1 MTPENGQC
9 VPNESHHDEW
19 EDLRVKVTAGE
30 VRLHPSAVEAITSRL
45 RSKTTQV
52 LGQHATDDVLV
63 NESYSNIDSHE
74 DDAPPVTRSP
84 LPSHEQTEP
93 ILTSQ
98 SEVILRI
105 DEAVGRAS
113 TYMPR
118 PSNPPDLRIRQPGD
132 ADAHERGVQA
142 NHRRAVRSASDSA
155 LAGSCTIWVT
165 VTFDEVNRS
174 EDPVSDVK
182 RYLRR
187 LRGCHR
193 AATGRP
199 LHYVGVVSQGDDERE
214 HAHLLLSQDVDL
226 DAVRDCWPHGRII
239 SIEQISR
246 TEVEAKVRYMAR
258 HVLSGRST
266 GHRFLKSRQSRPQP
280 LQLAVSSHGEAREVL
295 ESHVH
300 PRQVQVIHSQ
310 GDDYTRTTYRF

>member
-1 MTPENGQC
+1 MTAEHGQR
-9 VPNESHHDEW
+9 VPNASQHDEW
-19 EDLRVKVTAGE
+19 ENLRAKVTAGE
-30 VRLHPSAVEAITSRL
+30 VRLHPSAVEAISARL
-45 RSKTTQV
+45 RSKTTQLLV
-52 LGQHATDDVLV
+52 QHATEHDLV
-63 NESYSNIDSHE
+63 NESYPNSDSHE
-74 DDAPPVTRSP
+74 DDAPLATHTP
-84 LPSHEQTEP
+84 LPSHEQTQP
-93 ILTSQ
+93 LLTSQ

-113 TYMPR
+113 TYTPR
-118 PSNPPDLRIRQPGD
+118 SSNPPDLRIQQPGD

-165 VTFDEVNRS
+165 VTFDEANRS

-226 DAVRDCWPHGRII
+226 DAVRACWPHGRII
-239 SIEQISR
+239 SIEEISR
-246 TEVEAKVRYMAR
+246 TEVEAKVRYMGR

-266 GHRFLKSRQSRPQP
+266 GHRFLKSRQRRPEA

-295 ESHVH
+295 ESYVH
-300 PRQVQVIHSQ
+300 PRQVRAIHSQ
-310 GDDYTRTTYRF
+310 GEDYTRTTYRF